1 MCSLSEESI
10 VQALDLVK
18 RFGNLTAVAGVSFS
32 VRRGEC
38 FGLLGPNGAGKT
50 SIVKMIYGLSPITS
64 GQLWVSGLD
73 VHKNAR
79 EVRKRIGVVPQE
91 DALDPELTVMENLL
105 VYSSY
110 FRIAREEARHR
121 AAEILAFLELEDKSN
136 TPVENLSGGMKRRLT
151 IGRALINRPE
161 LLILDEPTTGLDP
174 YARRIIWQRLRH
186 LQAEGTTILLTTHY
200 LEEASQLCD
209 RLLILHRGQI
219 IEQGTPAELI
229 ARHAAREALETEI
242 EPSCHASVAAAGG
255 ELVKGWLSMGS
266 RLVLF
271 TDRGRELSRQL
282 SNGNTEWSG
291 NLSWQHLRPANL
303 EDVFLKLTGVRLEEP
318 ETEEDRDAD

>member
-209 RLLILHRGQI
+209 RLVILHRGRI
-219 IEQGTPAELI
+219 IEEGAPRELV
-229 ARHAAREALETEI
+229 ARHAGKEALEI
-242 EPSCHASVAAAGG
+242 EADIPIHEKIVAAGG
-255 ELVKGWLSMGS
+255 DLVRDWLSLGD

-271 TDRGRELSRQL
+271 TDRGRELSRRL
-282 SNGNTEWSG
+282 NNGDPALATECG
-291 NLSWQHLRPANL
+291 WQWLRPANL